1 MRVIVKSEFI
11 GKNNKSDCGFHGE
24 LEQVGKT
31 SEFGFEWTKSG
42 ILESIPVQSSAG
54 NWTFESNS

>member
-31 SEFGFEWTKSG
+31 SEFGFE
-42 ILESIPVQSSAG
+42 
-54 NWTFESNS
+54 